1 MCALIQV
8 KVCNYT
14 AAMSLPADYIDELHH
29 IYLFEQLNELEL
41 RRVMDHATQIHIPNG
56 KTLFSQGDACHHFY
70 FVHSGMMKLFRIS
83 PDGSEKIMELTGPGH
98 TFAEAVMFVGR
109 YPVHAVALEDSV
121 LVSFDCKD
129 FRSQLHDNIDMCFR
143 LMAGMSRRMHGL
155 IVEIDQL
162 TLHSGTERLARY
174 LLDQLPEGA
183 KGAANV
189 HLRVPKQVLASRL
202 GIKPE
207 TFSRVLAKLRQ
218 DGLIEVRDDNI
229 LLKNATLLSH
239 LAA

>member
-1 MCALIQV
+1 
-8 KVCNYT
+8 
-14 AAMSLPADYIDELHH
+14 MSLSPEYVPELQR
-29 IYLFEQLNELEL
+29 IYLFEQLNDAELK
-41 RRVMDHATQIHIPNG
+41 RVMDHATLLNVPMG
-56 KTLFSQGDACHHFY
+56 KTLFSQGDTCHHFY
-70 FVHSGMMKLFRIS
+70 LVHSGMMKLFRIS
-83 PDGSEKIMELTGPGH
+83 PDGSEKIMELPSPGQ

-109 YPVHAVALEDSV
+109 YPVHAVALEDTQ
-121 LVSFDCKD
+121 LIAFDCKD
-129 FRSQLHDNIDMCFR
+129 FRAQLHDNIDLCFR

-174 LLDQLPEGA
+174 LLDQIPADA
-183 KGAANV
+183 KTAANV
-189 HLRVPKQVLASRL
+189 HLAVPKQAIASRL

-218 DGLIEVRDDNI
+218 DGLIEVHDDDI
-229 LLKNATLLSH
+229 LLKNPVLLRR